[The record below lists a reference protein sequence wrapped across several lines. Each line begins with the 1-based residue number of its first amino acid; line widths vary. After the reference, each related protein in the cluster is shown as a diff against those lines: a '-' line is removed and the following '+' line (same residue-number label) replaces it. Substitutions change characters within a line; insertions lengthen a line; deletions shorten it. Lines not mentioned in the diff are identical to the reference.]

1 MAPRAALSCSSFLP
15 HRASLKTEAGAVPEG
30 SLLKRRPTGP
40 PDRSPADR
48 GSRFSLRH
56 RRGSE
61 SEGGSGVV
69 SRAEGE
75 VLANPG
81 TLEASECILD
91 GIGRRFG

>member
-1 MAPRAALSCSSFLP
+1 MAPRAALSCSSVLP
-15 HRASLKTEAGAVPEG
+15 RRASLKTEAGAVPEG
-30 SLLKRRPTGP
+30 SP

-48 GSRFSLRH
+48 GSRLSLRH

-61 SEGGSGVV
+61 SEGGSTVV

-75 VLANPG
+75 VLANPE

-91 GIGRRFG
+91 GISRRFG